1 MNIWHDISASRI
13 TPEDFIACIEI
24 SKGGKNK
31 YELDKETGMLILD
44 RVLYTATHYPANYG
58 FIPRTYAGDGD
69 PLDVL
74 VLCQESILPLTLVRC
89 YPIGVITML
98 DQGKLDEKIIAI
110 PFKDPTYNSYHDV
123 SELPSH
129 IFTEM
134 SHFFTVYKNLEQKE
148 TMVDEVRGAEDAK
161 KVIQKCLN
169 VITEKCVLFNFDYA
183 LFNIC
188 PFGLSC
194 RVEVAALQDIDPGC
208 ESIIIFCKKVCCC
221 LSSRKESFKYHV
233 ISVTFVII
241 EEVEEFGDGSFSRFD
256 LQRSH
261 L

>member
-1 MNIWHDISASRI
+1 MNLWHDVAPHRVR
-13 TPEDFIACIEI
+13 PEDFLAVIEI
-24 SKGGKNK
+24 EKGSKKK
-31 YELDKETGMLILD
+31 YELDKETGSLILD
-44 RVLYTATHYPANYG
+44 RILYTSTHYPTNYG
-58 FIPRTYAGDGD
+58 LIPRTYADDND

-74 VLCQESILPLTLVRC
+74 VLCSEVIQPLSLVRC

-161 KVIQKCLN
+161 KVIQKCLDQY
-169 VITEKCVLFNFDYA
+169 IEKF
-183 LFNIC
+183 
-188 PFGLSC
+188 C
-194 RVEVAALQDIDPGC
+194 R
-208 ESIIIFCKKVCCC
+208 
-221 LSSRKESFKYHV
+221 
-233 ISVTFVII
+233 
-241 EEVEEFGDGSFSRFD
+241 
-256 LQRSH
+256 
-261 L
+261 